1 MIVKKTILISTLA
14 FIGGFLS
21 IQMNAYFEGSKKVD
35 HMEAVYDRPLTVRTY
50 SKVMNERICAESDL
64 ASQFNKKNSEFVYHS
79 VDARPL
85 GDIGL
90 ICNVVGDQVLREKTG
105 SIMKKDISLLF
116 IMSPEDGEFEIIS
129 EEVAGFLLKSKLV
142 QSIATYG
149 EELKVKRMKDTR
161 PIITFN

>member
-1 MIVKKTILISTLA
+1 MKKTILVSILA

-21 IQMNAYFEGSKKVD
+21 MKMNAYFDDSNQVD
-35 HMEAVYDRPLTVRTY
+35 HMEVVYDRPLTVGTY
-50 SKVMNERICAESDL
+50 SKLMNERICAKSDL
-64 ASQFNKKNSEFVYHS
+64 ASQFNKKNTEFVYHS
-79 VDARPL
+79 VDVRTL

-90 ICNVVGDQVLREKTG
+90 ICNIVGEQVLREKIG
-105 SIMKKDISLLF
+105 STMTKDISLLF
-116 IMSPEDGEFEIIS
+116 IMSPKDGESEVIS

>member
-1 MIVKKTILISTLA
+1 MIVKKTILISALA

-21 IQMNAYFEGSKKVD
+21 IQINAYFDGSNKVD
-35 HMEAVYDRPLTVRTY
+35 HMEAFYGRPLTVGTY
-50 SKVMNERICAESDL
+50 SKVMNERICAKSDL
-64 ASQFNKKNSEFVYHS
+64 ASQLNKKNSEFVYHS

-90 ICNVVGDQVLREKTG
+90 ICNIVGEQVLREKVG
-105 SIMKKDISLLF
+105 STMRKDISLLF
-116 IMSPEDGEFEIIS
+116 LMSPKDGESEIIS

-149 EELKVKRMKDTR
+149 EELKVKRMKDAR
-161 PIITFN
+161 PIVTFN